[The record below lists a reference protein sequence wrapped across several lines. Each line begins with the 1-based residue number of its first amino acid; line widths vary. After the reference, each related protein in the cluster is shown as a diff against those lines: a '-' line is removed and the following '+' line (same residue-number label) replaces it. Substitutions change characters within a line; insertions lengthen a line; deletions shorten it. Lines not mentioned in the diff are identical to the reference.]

1 VGASVLCPATMLLPS
16 PSVVL
21 SFTLVLLPLVSA
33 YSWSFQ
39 NQPRQ
44 CQNLNITIDGTGQ
57 PPYSV
62 LILPFGATP
71 LPNNVE
77 ARIIV
82 NIPFDGTTA
91 NFQLKYPSNSQFVAV
106 VSSPRCNLDL
116 IPTTLYRSA
125 MRQGSGLVGQV

>member
-1 VGASVLCPATMLLPS
+1 MTFLSSFLPFIQFALLFS
-16 PSVVL
+16 P
-21 SFTLVLLPLVSA
+21 FVSA
-33 YSWSFQ
+33 GYSWSFQ

-77 ARIIV
+77 ARVIV
-82 NIPFDGTTA
+82 NVPFDGNTA

-106 VSSPRCNLDL
+106 VSLSYQLQFRCGVRH
-116 IPTTLYRSA
+116 LYRSVMHQA
-125 MRQGSGLVGQV
+125 SAQAEQV